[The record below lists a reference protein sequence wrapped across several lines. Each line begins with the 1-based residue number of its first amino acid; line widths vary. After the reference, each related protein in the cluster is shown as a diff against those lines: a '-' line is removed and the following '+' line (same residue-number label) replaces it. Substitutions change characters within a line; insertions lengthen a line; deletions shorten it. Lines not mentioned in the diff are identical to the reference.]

1 MTEFGPPASQIFL
14 APFVNLTAMPRRKN
28 TDGDGN
34 QTVKQ
39 PRVRKKKEPSSIC
52 STPTAEHSSSQMK
65 LEIGHSMPV
74 MPAVGCGS
82 GSQMDMMMGGPP
94 MHMQHLPNGT
104 PCDAGPHHQQMME
117 EGSNG
122 PGGIGP
128 PFGGGPPHS
137 HQVLIYLNIRPILCI
152 LFSGSS
158 FRFLSTRSINN
169 RRAWTSYTIHA
180 SSNADVQRWSTVRT
194 FSNNDAATKWS
205 TNGYDWCWTRAAIP
219 FRIRRCTTP
228 FTAGL

>member
-1 MTEFGPPASQIFL
+1 
-14 APFVNLTAMPRRKN
+14 MPRRKN

-52 STPTAEHSSSQMK
+52 STPTTEHSSAQMK
-65 LEIGHSMPV
+65 LEMGHSMPV
-74 MPAVGCGS
+74 MPPGCGS
-82 GSQMDMMMGGPP
+82 VSQMDVMMGGPP
-94 MHMQHLPNGT
+94 MHVQHLPNGT

-137 HQVLIYLNIRPILCI
+137 HQVHI
-152 LFSGSS
+152 F
-158 FRFLSTRSINN
+158 
-169 RRAWTSYTIHA
+169 
-180 SSNADVQRWSTVRT
+180 
-194 FSNNDAATKWS
+194 K
-205 TNGYDWCWTRAAIP
+205 
-219 FRIRRCTTP
+219 
-228 FTAGL
+228 